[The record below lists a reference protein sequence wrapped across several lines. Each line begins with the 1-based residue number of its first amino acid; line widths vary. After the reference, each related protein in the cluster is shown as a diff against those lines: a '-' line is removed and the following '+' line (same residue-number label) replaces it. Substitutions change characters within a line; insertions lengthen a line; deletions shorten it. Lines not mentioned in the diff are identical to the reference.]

1 MRNKLLQIRQAVKK
15 NTKSRYGFLLSAV
28 ALIEVIMI
36 LVVSTFAWVETISS
50 IKISNTLG
58 NIKTYVYT
66 NAEVGTG
73 TGYSGQ
79 PINLSDYFL
88 ASGNIH
94 LSSASS
100 ANGEDFYF
108 PQVANANASSNL
120 YRKGSINDKNTNY
133 ISFSFRVQAK
143 GTSANFYFDKVPTF
157 KIGDT
162 VVDDNTVRLAV
173 SSYDEETNTKDAT
186 RVYSYNALDSEYV
199 VGDVDGSSVATTKIY
214 AFEDYDNKN
223 DSEENILFSVDKDKS
238 KIVTLTLWLQDPEK
252 TSDFAGKSVTSDD
265 FKIVTSVKYTTI
277 NFIDRTSAHNSA
289 DATKPTWNWVG
300 NDSANLW
307 ICTASGEVFKMNKVK
322 NSDPDSADAPK
333 WTVTVP
339 TDSLGDTNGDF
350 YFYRTDDVVTSPLPN
365 SYWNFW
371 KTKLSQAGTATVP
384 TYTAYGNTKPGSSE
398 GYGTWDDVAEIKVL
412 GDDAEDI
419 LKTPADGENPQA
431 LTLQTDNGTSVPM
444 NWNRNF
450 WRAYIPNDS
459 DSKNLKLT
467 FSNGS
472 QNYSIDAVNRDLTEN
487 ASTFRVTSATTGYWE
502 PPAIIKAVV
511 PQEYASMGK
520 VEVSGGP
527 VGATTVKVTKGT
539 TVKFTAAPV
548 SDGYVFE
555 GWYSDPDCT
564 KLVQKTSEFSFTP
577 PEKDKTYTY
586 YAKFQYNVRLTAKTD
601 GVEGDSA
608 GGQVQINDDGTPGA
622 KVSLP
627 VLKGGSVKLIALPN
641 TEDYEF
647 MGWYDTNNELVY
659 DSTQTTV
666 SITNLQKPINLFAV
680 YNVKKF
686 VLEAYAST
694 DAIKEN
700 DKGGTVKFDSQ
711 TSSGAYARV
720 KVAFTGEATF
730 MAFVND
736 IDGYEFAGWYSDEA
750 CTNLVTKELTYKADK
765 NTKYKTMYAKFVL
778 KKYDAQA
785 DVITNFDENN
795 KSGGTVQISADG
807 VTTPAGSSASTKVTH
822 GTSARFT
829 ANANDGYSFAGW
841 YSSASGGELLSEN
854 EVYTADGVAGDIKV
868 YAMFKQVF
876 TVSLASKT
884 DGEIS
889 GVGGSVKAGSGA
901 EGAMSSVS
909 VNYGDSVIVTATPAD
924 ISYSFIKW
932 TDAEGTSFG
941 AEQEIT
947 LSNVKNDISLYAE
960 FVKKTFTIEAYA
972 VSEGNQGGDGG
983 SVSFGT
989 EAESSAYVSVVVD
1002 YNGTAIFSAF
1012 VNADDG
1018 YEFKGWHEKADCS
1031 DPAISTNTQYTLE
1044 NITENKTLYAEFRL
1058 KRYTVTAV
1066 AVKDNGKDAGTV
1078 AEIRD
1083 GAEVQSGSTINISD
1097 VAHNSTVTLLAKPE
1111 RGATFDGWYDAETG
1125 GNRLDDPA
1133 SESLTITVT
1142 DNMAVYARF
1151 TASDDIYTTIYFA
1164 ERSGF
1169 SSYYAYV
1176 YDNDTGTELA
1186 KNWPGTML
1194 DKDAVTG
1201 YYKYTFSTTY
1211 NGKFRVI
1218 VNNGSGGEGN
1228 QYPLDEGL
1236 EGEYGKTYLFSG
1248 TEMTE
1253 YNPVSITL
1261 NAVSVNASGVAQSN
1275 GFTGGSITV
1284 DGKSYTSA
1292 NTFAVNKGASFSATA
1307 TASGNY
1313 EFAGWYDNA
1322 ECVGEPVSTSSTLSF
1337 TAEEEKVFYAKFAEQ
1352 EPKNI
1357 VYLKPNAEWLADN
1370 PRFAIYVFGGNGEA
1384 WAGMT
1389 DLGNGYYSAQ
1399 IPDGNWNG
1407 IIFCRMNPNTTDNNW
1422 DNKWNQTVD
1431 LGIPSDS
1438 NNCFTIKN
1446 KDYDK
1451 YNGSWGAYPN

>member
-1 MRNKLLQIRQAVKK
+1 MREKLLQLKKTVKK

-28 ALIEVIMI
+28 ALVEVIMI

-50 IKISNTLG
+50 IKISNALG
-58 NIKTYVYT
+58 SIKTYVYT

-108 PQVANANASSNL
+108 PQVDNANALSNL
-120 YRKGSINDKNTNY
+120 YRKGSVNDKNTNY

-162 VVDDNTVRLAV
+162 VVDNNTVRIAI
-173 SSYDEETNTKDAT
+173 SSYDEETNTQDAT
-186 RVYSYNALDSEYV
+186 KVYSYDAVDSEYV
-199 VGDVDGSSVATTKIY
+199 VGNVDGTSVATTKIY
-214 AFEDYDNKN
+214 AFEDYDNNN
-223 DSEENILFSVDKDKS
+223 DSEDNILFSVDKDKS

-252 TSDFAGKSVTSDD
+252 TAEYAGKSVTADD
-265 FKIVTSVKYTTI
+265 FKIVTSVKNTTI
-277 NFIDRTSAHNSA
+277 NFLDRTSAHNSP

-300 NDSANLW
+300 NDNAKLW
-307 ICTASGEVFKMNKVK
+307 IYTASGDAFEMSKVE
-322 NSDPDSADAPK
+322 NNDPDSANPPK

-339 TDSLGDTNGDF
+339 TDRLGDTNGDF
-350 YFYRTDDVVTSPLPN
+350 YFYRTGGGITSSPQTQ
-365 SYWNFW
+365 YWNFW
-371 KTKLSQAGTATVP
+371 KTKLSEAGTATVP
-384 TYTAYGNTKPGSSE
+384 TYTAYGNTKPDSSE

-412 GDDAEDI
+412 GDEAEDI
-419 LKTPADGENPQA
+419 LRTPADGDNPQA
-431 LTLQTDNGTSVPM
+431 LTLETGNGTLVPM

-459 DSKNLKLT
+459 DSKNLKVQ

-487 ASTFRVTSATTGYWE
+487 ASTFRVTSASTGYWE
-502 PPAIIKAVV
+502 PPAVVKAVI

-527 VGATTVKVTKGT
+527 VGASTVKVTKGT
-539 TVKFTAAPV
+539 TVKFTATPV

-555 GWYSDPDCT
+555 GWYSDPECT
-564 KLVQKTSEFSFTP
+564 TLVKKTSEFNFTP
-577 PEKDKTYTY
+577 AEKDKTYTY

-627 VLKGGSVKLIALPN
+627 VVKGGSVKLIALPN

-647 MGWYDTNNELVY
+647 MGWYDTNNQLVY

-666 SITNLQKPINLFAV
+666 NITNLQKPINLFAV

-711 TSSGAYARV
+711 TSSGAYA
-720 KVAFTGEATF
+720 KVEVAYTGEATF
-730 MAFVND
+730 IAVVND
-736 IDGYEFAGWYSDEA
+736 VDGYEFAGWYSDEA
-750 CTNLVTKELTYKADK
+750 CTDLVTKELTYKADK
-765 NTKYKTMYAKFVL
+765 NTQYKTMYAKFVL

-785 DVITNFDENN
+785 DVFTNFDESN
-795 KSGGTVQISADG
+795 KSGGTVQITADG

-822 GTSARFT
+822 GTSAKFT

-841 YSSASGGELLSEN
+841 YNSTNGGVLLSEN
-854 EVYTADGVAGDIKV
+854 EVYTYDGVAGDIKV

-876 TVSLASKT
+876 TVSLTSKT
-884 DGEIS
+884 DGEVN
-889 GVGGSVKAGSGA
+889 GNGGSVKAGSSA
-901 EGAMSSVS
+901 EGATSSVN
-909 VNYGDSVIVTATPAD
+909 VNYGDSISIKATPAD
-924 ISYSFIKW
+924 ISYSFVKW
-932 TDAEGTSFG
+932 ADAEEVSYG
-941 AEQEIT
+941 AEGEIT
-947 LSNVKNDISLYAE
+947 LSDVKSDISLYAE

-972 VSEGNQGGDGG
+972 VSEGTQGGDGG
-983 SVSFGT
+983 SVSFTT

-1002 YNGTAIFSAF
+1002 YNGTATFSAF

-1018 YEFKGWHEKADCS
+1018 YEFKGWHQNADCS
-1031 DPAISTNTQYTLE
+1031 DPVLSTDTPYTME

-1083 GAEVQSGSTINISD
+1083 GAEVQSGSAINISD
-1097 VAHNSTVTLLAKPE
+1097 VAHNSTVTLLAKPV
-1111 RGATFDGWYDAETG
+1111 RGATFDGWYDSETG
-1125 GNRLDDPA
+1125 GNRLDDPE

-1142 DNMAVYARF
+1142 DNMTVYARF
-1151 TASDDIYTTIYFA
+1151 TASEDIYTTIYFT

-1169 SSYYAYV
+1169 ANYYAYV
-1176 YDNDTGTELA
+1176 YDAETGAEQSSA
-1186 KNWPGTML
+1186 WPGDKL

-1201 YYKYTFSTTY
+1201 YYMYTFSTTY

-1218 VNNGSGGEGN
+1218 VNNGSGT
-1228 QYPLDEGL
+1228 QYPTGEGL
-1236 EGEYGKTYLFSG
+1236 EGEYGKTYLFSE
-1248 TEMTE
+1248 TTMTE
-1253 YNPVSITL
+1253 YNPVSVTL
-1261 NAVSVNASGVAQSN
+1261 NAVSINSSGVAQSD

-1292 NTFAVNKGASFSATA
+1292 NTFAVNKGSSFSATA
-1307 TASGNY
+1307 SASGSY
-1313 EFAGWYDNA
+1313 KFEGWYDNA
-1322 ECVGEPVSTSSTLSF
+1322 ECVGEPVSTSSTL
-1337 TAEEEKVFYAKFAEQ
+1337 TLTVDGEKIFYAKFAEQ
-1352 EPKNI
+1352 ELDNI
-1357 VYLKPNAEWLADN
+1357 VYLKPNSNWMTGN
-1370 PRFAIYVFGGNGEA
+1370 PRFAIYVFGDGGEA

-1399 IPDGNWNG
+1399 IPEGSWNG
-1407 IIFCRMNPNTTDNNW
+1407 IIFCRMNPSTTDNNW
-1422 DNKWNQTVD
+1422 ANKWDQTKD
-1431 LGIPSDS
+1431 LNIPTDS
-1438 NNCFTIKN
+1438 NNCYTVAEGAW
-1446 KDYDK
+1446 DK
-1451 YNGSWGAYPN
+1451 GDGSWGPYTN